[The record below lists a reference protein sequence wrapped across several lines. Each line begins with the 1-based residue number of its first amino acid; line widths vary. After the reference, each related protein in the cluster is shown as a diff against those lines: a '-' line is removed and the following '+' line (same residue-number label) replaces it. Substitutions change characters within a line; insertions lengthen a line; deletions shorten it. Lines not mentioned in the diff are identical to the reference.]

1 MSQANQADF
10 FGEGVASGPAAP
22 KPRATSP
29 DGLVYLDT
37 GEYTPLYYNR
47 QRAAQT
53 APGAPVQQYYDP
65 TSQIDPATTRNGGT
79 PGTYAR
85 RGGPL
90 AASGGGVPASGIPV
104 GPKTVVSLDPAGN
117 YEARNT
123 PGFSINGTTLSPGD
137 PSQWTA
143 GQRLATQGEA
153 DRANAYY
160 SASGSSTPP
169 GGHGAPGSAPA
180 DVAAANAAAAQ
191 AQFNGMAAQ
200 RGTQAQDMFAQG
212 AAAQGR
218 VAPQAAAVNYG
229 PAQTVRS
236 TQAGP
241 VDYGKAQTV
250 APSQQAQM
258 GSFGSQ
264 QSINAPTLASAQQA
278 AMGNFGSQQSV
289 QAGQIGGFQQAQAQQ
304 ASATSAANQAGFLA
318 GTAQQARNIADLNFG
333 QSDQSRGEQQV
344 SLDRLRG
351 FVDQGPGASV
361 AQAQLRQT
369 QEQNLGA
376 ALSLARSGRGNA
388 AGNMKMAISENAAT
402 NAQTNQQAALLRAQ
416 EATDWRGQQL
426 QAYGMEQGATQGI
439 RQQDLGAA
447 VAQGQ
452 QAISR
457 EQIASNVDVSRA
469 GLEQGLAQFN
479 AGAQNQASLTNAQLG
494 TQASTTNANNSAQ
507 AAIQQAGYTTDAN
520 ISQASLANALNVAR
534 GQSGTQVNLQNA
546 EQQNLTSRMQG
557 QLQFDA
563 SSQTAQLA
571 NARNV
576 AMGQAGTNVSMT
588 NADNASQQAITTAQ
602 LANQLGI
609 AQGDSRTTLGVTNA
623 NNATQASMTQAELA
637 NQLAVASGNSLTD
650 INTTN
655 ATNSVRQN
663 EANDALQQALYG
675 YGMDA
680 GRQQIDA
687 TKYGADNAYDYTSLG
702 AEIDWRNLD
711 RAAGIKTADK
721 DRKQKEDA
729 ALMGGIGAGVEQGLK
744 IFLPWMQ
751 PKNEK

>member
-10 FGEGVASGPAAP
+10 FGEGVASGPLAP

-29 DGLVYLDT
+29 DGLTYLDD
-37 GEYTPLYYNR
+37 GSPTPLYYNR
-47 QRAAQT
+47 QQNVNAR
-53 APGAPVQQYYDP
+53 PGQVRQY
-65 TSQIDPATTRNGGT
+65 SDPAD
-79 PGTYAR
+79 PFAQ

-90 AASGGGVPASGIPV
+90 AASGGAVPASGIPV
-104 GPKTVVSLDPAGN
+104 GRNTVVTLDPARQ
-117 YEARNT
+117 EMARSS
-123 PGFSINGTTLSPGD
+123 PMFSMDGTTLSPGN
-137 PSQWTA
+137 PAQATP

-153 DRANAYY
+153 DRGNAYY
-160 SASGSSTPP
+160 TAAGNSTPP

-180 DVAAANAAAAQ
+180 DVAAANAAQ
-191 AQFNGMAAQ
+191 AQQQFGGMAAQ
-200 RGTQAQDMFAQG
+200 RGAQAQDMFAQG

-241 VDYGKAQTV
+241 VDYGKAQTI

-304 ASATSAANQAGFLA
+304 ASAQSAANQAGFLS
-318 GTAQQARNIADLNFG
+318 GTAQQARSIADLDFA
-333 QSDQSRGEQQV
+333 QSNQSRGEQTV

-351 FVDQGPGASV
+351 FVDQGPGPSV
-361 AQAQLRQT
+361 AQQQLRQA

-376 ALSLARSGRGNA
+376 ALSLARSGRGNS

-426 QAYGMEQGATQGI
+426 TAYGMEQGATQGI

-447 VAQGQ
+447 QAQGQ

-457 EQIASNVDVSRA
+457 EQIASNVDVNRA

-494 TQASTTNANNSAQ
+494 TQASTANANNSAQ

-546 EQQNLTSRMQG
+546 EQQNIGSRLQG
-557 QLQFDA
+557 QLAFDA

-637 NQLAVASGNSLTD
+637 NQLAVASGNSRSD
-650 INTTN
+650 ININN
-655 ATNSVRQN
+655 ATLGVRQN
-663 EANDALQQALYG
+663 EANDALQTNMYG

-680 GRQQIDA
+680 GRQELDA
-687 TKYGADNAYDYTSLG
+687 TKYGADSAYDYAGLG

-711 RAAGIKTADK
+711 RAAGIQTAEK
-721 DRKQKEDA
+721 DRKQKKEGAYISGLA
-729 ALMGGIGAGVEQGLK
+729 AILAGVT
-744 IFLPWMQ
+744 
-751 PKNEK
+751 